1 MNKFLMAGLAATVIS
16 VALAGNA
23 SAVSSTTVTTKDAFL
38 GNGSSFWDGTVKSAS
53 KACAL
58 NRSVTV
64 FQVKAGADKKIG
76 TTKAQRVTGQPGYHW
91 TLEARFAITTGKYYA
106 VAKPTASCGGDT
118 SNVLNFVLPPR

>member
-1 MNKFLMAGLAATVIS
+1 MKQVLMAGLAATAMS

-23 SAVSSTTVTTKDAFL
+23 TAATSTTVTTKAAFL
-38 GNGSSFWDGTVKSAS
+38 GNGSSFWDGTIKSAN

-64 FQVKAGADKKIG
+64 FQVKPGADKKIG

-91 TLEARFAITTGKYYA
+91 TLEARIAITTGKYYA